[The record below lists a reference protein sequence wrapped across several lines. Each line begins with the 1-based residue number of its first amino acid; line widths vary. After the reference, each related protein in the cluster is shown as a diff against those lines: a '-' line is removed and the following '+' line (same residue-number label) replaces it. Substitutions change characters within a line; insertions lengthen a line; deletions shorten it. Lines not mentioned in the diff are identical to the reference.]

1 MAGYKIWNIGDVLT
15 AADLNSSFSDLPLR
29 HSAITATYTG
39 GAIAINT
46 STTVAIAFPTSR
58 FSVAP
63 IVTLSTNDQYLTA
76 YVSAVTA
83 GTVTVGLRN
92 NGNTSSA
99 GTVVIY
105 GLVTQM
111 TSGTAAG

>member
-1 MAGYKIWNIGDVLT
+1 MAGYKIWNIVDVLT
-15 AADLNSSFSDLPLR
+15 AADLNSSFSDLPLW

-39 GAIAINT
+39 GAIGINT
-46 STTVAIAFPTSR
+46 STTVAIAFPVSR
-58 FSVAP
+58 FSQAP
-63 IVTLSTNDQYLTA
+63 IVALSCNDQYLTA
-76 YVSAVTA
+76 YVSAVTS

-92 NGNTSSA
+92 NGNNPSA

-105 GLVTQM
+105 GMATQM

>member
-29 HSAITATYTG
+29 HAAITATYTG

-76 YVSAVTA
+76 YVSAVTS

-92 NGNTSSA
+92 NGNASSA

-105 GLVTQM
+105 GLATQM